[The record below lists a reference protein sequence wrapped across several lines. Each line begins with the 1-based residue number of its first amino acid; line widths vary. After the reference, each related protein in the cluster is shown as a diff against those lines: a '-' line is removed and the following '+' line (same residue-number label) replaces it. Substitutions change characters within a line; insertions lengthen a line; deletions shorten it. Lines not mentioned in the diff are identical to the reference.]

1 MVETI
6 YTLEENEID
15 KFKQIQNKYKD
26 ILSQVEVV
34 FGVYLSEGKYVK
46 DYPKNTLYIKEHCDC
61 YYNKALTEEIC
72 IGLSNFFSE
81 CANLFK
87 EKANDKIVTN
97 GKKGVDK

>member
-72 IGLSNFFSE
+72 IGLSKFFGE
-81 CANLFK
+81 CADLLK
-87 EKANDKIVTN
+87 ENDYDNTIAD
-97 GKKGVDK
+97 GKKRVDK